1 MDWIREYLL
10 RLICA
15 ALLCGIV
22 NGLLSKKGALGAAVK
37 LITGIFMVITM
48 VSPLLRIRIDNITG
62 YFDGISSDAN
72 AAVESGQMDAADALK
87 AIIKSKTEAYI
98 LDKAKSYGAEVTV
111 EVRVDGSDLPAPCSV
126 SVSGSISPYGKKQ
139 LSSMI
144 ADELGIALEDQEWT
158 G

>member
-1 MDWIREYLL
+1 MDWFREYLL
-10 RLICA
+10 RLICG

-48 VSPLLRIRIDNITG
+48 VSPLLRVRIDHITD
-62 YFDGISSDAN
+62 YFDGISSDAD
-72 AAVESGQMDAADALK
+72 AAVESGQKDAADALR
-87 AIIKSKTEAYI
+87 ANIKSKTEAYI
-98 LDKAKSYGAEVTV
+98 LDKAKSYGAELTV
-111 EVRVDGSDLPAPCSV
+111 EVRVDGSDLPAPSSV
-126 SVSGSISPYGKKQ
+126 SVSGSISPYGKRQ
-139 LSSMI
+139 LSSII